1 MPRIDQ
7 ELDIWDTVIQQV
19 LSTSVT
25 PSLTMTEDDME
36 GSILKSDGQKE
47 DDAAPLISLWYSWFY
62 RSWKANRAMVQS
74 LTENWQ

>member
-36 GSILKSDGQKE
+36 G
-47 DDAAPLISLWYSWFY
+47 
-62 RSWKANRAMVQS
+62 
-74 LTENWQ
+74 